1 MKHKQNLHT
10 HTTYVD
16 GKDRPEEILLRA
28 LERGMEGIGFSEY
41 AYIPYSEYPRQLTA
55 EKMEQ
60 YREEILDL
68 KKKYA
73 GRIDVF
79 CGLEYDFYSE
89 LETDRMD
96 YLIGS
101 VHYLAC
107 GEEIKSFDY
116 GLEKTLDYIR
126 DYFDG
131 DPMRFAKAYFET
143 VARFPEKKKVDV
155 LGHFDLIVKNNEMGR
170 FLDVG
175 SKAYLDLGLEAIHA
189 LKGRI
194 PLFEVNTGAISRGYT
209 SSPYPQIEFL
219 KELRDCGFGAVIT
232 SDCHNMEFLDCRF
245 EEAELLLREAGF
257 RSKWI
262 LTDGGFREVD
272 L

>member
-28 LERGMEGIGFSEY
+28 LERGMEGIGFSEH

-60 YREEILDL
+60 YRDEILDL

-89 LETDRMD
+89 LEADRMD

-101 VHYLAC
+101 ITALRKLWATFATTLTGIPC
-107 GEEIKSFDY
+107 G
-116 GLEKTLDYIR
+116 
-126 DYFDG
+126 
-131 DPMRFAKAYFET
+131 
-143 VARFPEKKKVDV
+143 
-155 LGHFDLIVKNNEMGR
+155 
-170 FLDVG
+170 
-175 SKAYLDLGLEAIHA
+175 
-189 LKGRI
+189 
-194 PLFEVNTGAISRGYT
+194 
-209 SSPYPQIEFL
+209 
-219 KELRDCGFGAVIT
+219 
-232 SDCHNMEFLDCRF
+232 
-245 EEAELLLREAGF
+245 LLR
-257 RSKWI
+257 RI
-262 LTDGGFREVD
+262 LKPLRAFPKKRRWTFSDISI
-272 L
+272 